1 MACTWSDIAF
11 ALLQLQKRHS
21 IKFVVFCWFL
31 VKLWL
36 DHNRC
41 LSPAQRKCIWQV
53 KWMYYITAR
62 LLSDSLALLTTPLLL
77 CPLPAGTSP
86 HAPTN
91 VHVAASST
99 WANVSWEAS
108 YDGGF
113 QQTFTVWYG
122 LVWVIPACFASCFFF
137 FQYLLCCYWKC
148 LFQGCVQ
155 NSCENKEMENTW
167 RSSVCEFAS
176 PIMDFLLEKNI

>member
-1 MACTWSDIAF
+1 MIGPRWLVLGWILV
-11 ALLQLQKRHS
+11 LLYYSCK
-21 IKFVVFCWFL
+21 KKGGGVT
-31 VKLWL
+31 
-36 DHNRC
+36 
-41 LSPAQRKCIWQV
+41 
-53 KWMYYITAR
+53 MYCITAR

-113 QQTFTVWYG
+113 QQTFSVWYG

-176 PIMDFLLEKNI
+176 PIMDFLPEKNI